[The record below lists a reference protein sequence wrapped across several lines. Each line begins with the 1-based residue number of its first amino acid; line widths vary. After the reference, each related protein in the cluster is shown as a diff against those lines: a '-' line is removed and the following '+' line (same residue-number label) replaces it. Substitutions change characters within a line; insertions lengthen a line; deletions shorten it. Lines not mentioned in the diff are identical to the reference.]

1 MSLLTIPNGGATS
14 KDSPLSIL
22 AAVSSPNPEPI
33 EAKVISLGTDI
44 DGIPFELFHFPSGHF
59 YALEHLSRLLFR
71 DNGAKVL
78 SLLSYEQLGTA
89 LVQDIQ
95 MKIIYIAAE
104 SLKNIAN
111 SSSKTL
117 SLLANL
123 TVSGLLSGQQKVA
136 PFEGLNILPT
146 ESLAESFMKTFIS
159 PYRLERR

>member
-59 YALEHLSRLLFR
+59 FALEHLSRLLFR
-71 DNGAKVL
+71 DNGAKIL

-111 SSSKTL
+111 SSSKSL